1 MRALVYDPSQAD
13 KLTFAER
20 PDPVPASSQALVE
33 VHAGRRVLDLRGGDA
48 R

>member
-20 PDPVPASSQALVE
+20 PDPVPLLDRQVPGK
-33 VHAGRRVLDLRGGDA
+33 VVLDPRGGDA